1 VPLVKVYIL
10 GWIIHPDV
18 GDKKTRNKNIMYI
31 ATIIIIV
38 SIVSAAFLYSNYSAT
53 SNETTNQKNIMVV
66 DDEGY
71 TTNLTSVPQ
80 RIISLAPSNTQI
92 LYAIGV
98 GNKVVGVTDYDH
110 YPYNFTAW
118 IAAGNMT
125 SVGGFSTPN
134 KETIASLQPD
144 LILATTINDPDV
156 VTLRSQGY
164 NVLVL
169 NPNDVKGIL
178 QDISMVGKA
187 TGADQNATALVASI
201 NDQITAI
208 TTKIASANVAKPL
221 VYYEVWNPP
230 LMSVG
235 STSFISDVI
244 AKAGGQNIFENET
257 QQYPT
262 VSSETIVQQNPT
274 VILLPSEMANTGEAP
289 FYGSVDMVKARP
301 GWNSISAV
309 QNNRVVVVSGDL
321 FAEAGPRIAEQ
332 IAVAAKA
339 FYPELFN
346 ST

>member
-1 VPLVKVYIL
+1 
-10 GWIIHPDV
+10 
-18 GDKKTRNKNIMYI
+18 
-31 ATIIIIV
+31 
-38 SIVSAAFLYSNYSAT
+38 
-53 SNETTNQKNIMVV
+53 
-66 DDEGY
+66 
-71 TTNLTSVPQ
+71 
-80 RIISLAPSNTQI
+80 
-92 LYAIGV
+92 
-98 GNKVVGVTDYDH
+98 
-110 YPYNFTAW
+110 
-118 IAAGNMT
+118 
-125 SVGGFSTPN
+125 
-134 KETIASLQPD
+134 
-144 LILATTINDPDV
+144 
-156 VTLRSQGY
+156 
-164 NVLVL
+164 
-169 NPNDVKGIL
+169 
-178 QDISMVGKA
+178 
-187 TGADQNATALVASI
+187 
-201 NDQITAI
+201 
-208 TTKIASANVAKPL
+208 
-221 VYYEVWNPP
+221 
-230 LMSVG
+230 MSVG